1 MAHKA
6 PLTFSDAKEAAP
18 AYLMHNRKL
27 SRLLEEATRMAGQSY
42 EVLLLQWESLQTLFR
57 LVRSWLARE
66 YSPPINTLLM
76 AIAALIYF
84 LEPFDLI
91 PDGVPVFGL
100 LDDAAVIT
108 AVVKANLSEFSRFR
122 KWETTGSSTPPR
134 PS

>member
-1 MAHKA
+1 VAHKA
-6 PLTFSDAKEAAP
+6 PLTFFEAKEAAP

-27 SRLLEEATRMAGQSY
+27 SLLLEQATRKAAQSY
-42 EVLLLQWESLQTLFR
+42 EFLLLEWESLQMLFR
-57 LVRSWLARE
+57 LVRSWLVRE

-76 AIAALIYF
+76 AIAALVYF

-108 AVVKANLSEFSRFR
+108 AVVKANLSEISRFR
-122 KWETTGSSTPPR
+122 NWESTQSLTPPH